1 MRLYFQPRAPRGPTS
16 PPRECG
22 AAMTLTLMTTGPC
35 PQCSQAGGGRAVTRG
50 AALASAET
58 HSDRSGQKHLKFLS
72 IFLYFSYS
80 SSFLMFHD
88 IFPRFGAELA

>member
-35 PQCSQAGGGRAVTRG
+35 PQCCQAGGGRAVTQG

-58 HSDRSGQKHLKFLS
+58 HSDRSGQKHSPAPRVSMLINFISTCLH
-72 IFLYFSYS
+72 
-80 SSFLMFHD
+80 LMFLD
-88 IFPRFGAELA
+88 I

>member
-35 PQCSQAGGGRAVTRG
+35 PQCSQAGGGRAVTQG

-58 HSDRSGQKHLKFLS
+58 HSDRSGDKHILAPRVS
-72 IFLYFSYS
+72 IYISVL
-80 SSFLMFHD
+80 
-88 IFPRFGAELA
+88 